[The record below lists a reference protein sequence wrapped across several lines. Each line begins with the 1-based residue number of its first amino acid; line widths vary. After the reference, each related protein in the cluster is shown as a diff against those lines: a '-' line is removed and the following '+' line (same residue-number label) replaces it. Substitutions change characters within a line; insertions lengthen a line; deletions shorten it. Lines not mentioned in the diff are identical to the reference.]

1 MHPDRNHTMSHT
13 TSTRP
18 DNVSIT
24 PRRLGVDYAA
34 KQDIGANDWFF
45 SNTVLTAFWTAFAGQ
60 FPRGER
66 FLIDSVRLFRDQ
78 VTDKGLQKDIA
89 GFIGQEA
96 HHAQEHAALND
107 FLAVNG
113 VPTARIDRQVD
124 WVLKKMQRFMSEK
137 QQMASTAG
145 LEHFTSMFGD
155 MTLSNPEIL
164 DGLPGSIK
172 PMFLWH
178 SIEETEHKAVAF
190 DVYQAVDGSY
200 PRLMAMYLF
209 NTALLLATTL
219 FFTAS
224 LLISSR
230 ALFNL
235 RQWAGAMNWMFGF
248 GPRAG
253 YFRKMLPEYFEFFRR
268 DFHPWQRDNSA
279 QIAEWK
285 PVLEEML
292 AQAKFRERTTTA

>member
-1 MHPDRNHTMSHT
+1 MSHAT
-13 TSTRP
+13 PARP

-24 PRRLGVDYAA
+24 PRRLGIDYGA
-34 KQDIGANDWFF
+34 KQDIRADNWFNN
-45 SNTVLTAFWTAFAGQ
+45 NTVLTAFWTAFAGQ

-78 VTDKGLQKDIA
+78 VTDKGLQKDIG

-107 FLAVNG
+107 FLEQHG
-113 VPTARIDRQVD
+113 IPTARIDRQVD
-124 WVLKKMQRFMSEK
+124 WVMKKLQRYQSKK
-137 QQMASTAG
+137 QQIAATAG

-164 DGLPGSIK
+164 DCLPDTIR

-200 PRLMAMYLF
+200 PRLIAIYLF
-209 NTALLLATTL
+209 NTALLIATTL
-219 FFTAS
+219 FFTTS
-224 LLISSR
+224 VMISNRS
-230 ALFNL
+230 LFNL
-235 RQWAGAMNWMFGF
+235 RDWVGALHWMFGF

-279 QIAEWK
+279 QIAQWK

-292 AQAKFRERTTTA
+292 AQSKFREKAAA